1 MTCPVFFQR
10 RPLLRALTASALL
23 SIAIPLMRLANL
35 ISGLALSLADREKS
49 AVL

>member
-1 MTCPVFFQR
+1 MTCPTFFLR

-35 ISGLALSLADREKS
+35 IGGMAIALADREKS
-49 AVL
+49 AIS